1 MQNQISTRENL
12 QNQISICENLHNQIS
27 TCESL
32 QKFYN
37 LVLLETASRSW
48 NITVF
53 VLYLEFTVGKERKRR
68 EGEVLCSAKM
78 PLKANLSRIVSFS
91 SLQCQKNITRQVQQC
106 VHLKQGVKKK
116 HDMILLRKRNLILFS
131 IPTWVL
137 TGKDAPLG
145 LSEPQSFSFSQSSF
159 YQHVFIL
166 YDTWFVWFLCCT
178 LKMKIYFIINK
189 II

>member
-1 MQNQISTRENL
+1 MQAKKQISTCENL
-12 QNQISICENLHNQIS
+12 QNQISTCENLQTQISIWKNLHNQIS

-91 SLQCQKNITRQVQQC
+91 SLQCQKISPDRCNNVSTWSKVWRRNTIWSCFGRETLFYFPFQPEFSREKMRPWDFPNLRVFPF
-106 VHLKQGVKKK
+106 LKVLFTNMFLYC
-116 HDMILLRKRNLILFS
+116 MILDLFGFCA
-131 IPTWVL
+131 VL
-137 TGKDAPLG
+137 
-145 LSEPQSFSFSQSSF
+145 
-159 YQHVFIL
+159 
-166 YDTWFVWFLCCT
+166 
-178 LKMKIYFIINK
+178 
-189 II
+189 